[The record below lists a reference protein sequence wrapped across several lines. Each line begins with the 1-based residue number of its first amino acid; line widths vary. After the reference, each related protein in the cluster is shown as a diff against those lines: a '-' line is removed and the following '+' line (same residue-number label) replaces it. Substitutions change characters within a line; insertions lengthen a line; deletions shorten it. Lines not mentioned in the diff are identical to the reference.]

1 MDSIES
7 FLPYPIFHVHI
18 QRFCCSSC
26 SNGNAAGYNEVE
38 IYHLCPLHLLTRS
51 SCCCAWWR
59 WWPGPACWSS
69 PSSGGWPPASSTLPL
84 WPGILVGSPHCCP
97 PCRCPHCTGLS
108 WDTLLTYDRPNLG
121 ETLSHVLT
129 LATTASQLQLETNVS
144 FSWKLK

>member
-1 MDSIES
+1 MES
-7 FLPYPIFHVHI
+7 FLPYPNNLLLWL
-18 QRFCCSSC
+18 QQWQCSAMQLRITKLKSLIC
-26 SNGNAAGYNEVE
+26 V
-38 IYHLCPLHLLTRS
+38 HLLTRS

-84 WPGILVGSPHCCP
+84 WPGILAGSPHCCP

-144 FSWKLK
+144 FCWKLK